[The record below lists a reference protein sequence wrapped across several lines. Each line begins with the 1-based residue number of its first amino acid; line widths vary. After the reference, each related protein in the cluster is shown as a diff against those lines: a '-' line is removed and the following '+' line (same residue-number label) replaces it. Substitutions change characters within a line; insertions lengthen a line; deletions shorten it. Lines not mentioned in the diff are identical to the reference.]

1 MKSNIKE
8 TTVETEKLQV
18 LFSDSK
24 IDEVLSRFKDQV
36 DLEATAKE
44 THALLR
50 KREIKTAFDLLRL
63 SLAYAACDWSLRL
76 VGSWCTIIGIGS
88 LSDVAVLNRLRHCR
102 LWLGKL
108 VALVLQTHRLAALTS
123 KPGLRLR
130 LMDGTSI
137 SQSGSAGTDW
147 RLHLSFDL
155 ESACIDGVELTNAQT
170 GETFAHVPIRAGEIR
185 IGDRGYAFVKSLE
198 SVLESQGAFIVRI
211 SWHNLPLN
219 DEQAA
224 KLDLLH
230 LLRQK
235 NTAEPVTEYP
245 VWLRKSTLHVPLR
258 LLVTQLPQEVSD
270 KARAALRRKHQK
282 KGTALSKESL
292 FAAGFIMVLSN
303 LSPMDWPPKEIFKLY
318 RFRWQIE
325 LAIKRL
331 KSLLK
336 LESLR
341 AQDAELVQVYLLAKL
356 LAALLVDN
364 LVQKI
369 QRACPL
375 WFQNTHSPISLWR
388 LTALLFEVLLTQIR
402 GVITLERLL
411 TTLPKL
417 RRFLCDSPRK
427 RIQQL
432 AQARS
437 LLTRITSPAL
447 VLS

>member
-1 MKSNIKE
+1 MKSSIKDR
-8 TTVETEKLQV
+8 TVEAEKLKV
-18 LFSDSK
+18 LFTDNK
-24 IDEVLSRFKDQV
+24 IDEFLSRFKDQV

-44 THALLR
+44 TRALLR

-76 VGSWCTIIGIGS
+76 VGSWCTLMGIGS

-108 VALVLQTHRLAALTS
+108 VALVLQTHRLAITS

-130 LMDGTSI
+130 LMDGTSM
-137 SQSGSAGTDW
+137 SQPGSAGTDW

-155 ESACIDGVELTNAQT
+155 EAACIDGVELTNAQT

-211 SWHNLPLN
+211 NWHNLPLN

-235 NTAEPVTEYP
+235 NTAEPITEYP
-245 VWLRKSTLHVPLR
+245 VWLRKSTLRVPLR
-258 LLVTQLPQEVSD
+258 LLVTQLPQEVGD

-303 LSPMDWPPKEIFKLY
+303 LSMTDWPPKEIFKLY

-388 LTALLFEVLLTQIR
+388 LTALLFEVLLIQIR

-411 TTLPKL
+411 ATLPKL

-437 LLTRITSPAL
+437 LLTKITWPAL